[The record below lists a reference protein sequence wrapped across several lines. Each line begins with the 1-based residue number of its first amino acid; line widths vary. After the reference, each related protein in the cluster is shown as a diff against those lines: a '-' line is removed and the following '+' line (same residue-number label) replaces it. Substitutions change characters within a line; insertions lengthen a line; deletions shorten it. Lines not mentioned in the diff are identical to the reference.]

1 MFDLTEY
8 KKIGEMPENKI
19 KGEKRMSTEAKIRE
33 IDAEIAQLENELSN
47 VKGSATEV
55 YSRIVGYYRAV
66 GNWNKG
72 KREEFKHRV
81 CFDVE
86 SSEDKEIVAEEKITV
101 TSDKKI
107 EVSVAPTVISTEKLR
122 YLLFS
127 SDYCRNCQPVKD
139 YLDGNYISYES
150 VDVSTDLGMNAA
162 KTWDVK
168 ATPTMIVL
176 NHNDKVVCKANT
188 REEVMKF
195 FEGMKIAQ

>member
-1 MFDLTEY
+1 M
-8 KKIGEMPENKI
+8 N
-19 KGEKRMSTEAKIRE
+19 TEARIKE
-33 IDAEIAQLENELSN
+33 IDAEIARLENELSN
-47 VKGSATEV
+47 VEGTSTEV

-72 KREEFKHRV
+72 KREEFRHRV

-86 SSEDKEIVAEEKITV
+86 NSNAKDIAAECAAESNDSAVEAKAN
-101 TSDKKI
+101 
-107 EVSVAPTVISTEKLR
+107 VSAEAPTVISTDKLR
-122 YLLFS
+122 YMLFS

-150 VDVSTDLGMNAA
+150 VDVSTDLGMNVA
-162 KTWDVK
+162 KVWDVK

-176 NHNDKVVCKANT
+176 NNNDKVVCKANT

-195 FEGMKIAQ
+195 FEGMKVAQ

>member
-1 MFDLTEY
+1 MNTKE
-8 KKIGEMPENKI
+8 
-19 KGEKRMSTEAKIRE
+19 KIRE
-33 IDAEIAQLENELSN
+33 IDTEIARLEDELSN
-47 VKGSATEV
+47 VKGTSTEV

-86 SSEDKEIVAEEKITV
+86 ESKAKEVVAEGKNEV
-101 TSDKKI
+101 VSDTKVN
-107 EVSVAPTVISTEKLR
+107 VSAVPTVISTEKLR
-122 YLLFS
+122 YMLFS

-162 KTWDVK
+162 KVWDVK

>member
-1 MFDLTEY
+1 
-8 KKIGEMPENKI
+8 
-19 KGEKRMSTEAKIRE
+19 MSTEAKIRE
-33 IDAEIAQLENELSN
+33 IDSEIALLESELSN
-47 VKGSATEV
+47 VKGTATEV

-86 SSEDKEIVAEEKITV
+86 SSKGKEIVVEEAVSHPTEAKV
-101 TSDKKI
+101 D
-107 EVSVAPTVISTEKLR
+107 VSVAPTVISADKLR

-195 FEGMKIAQ
+195 FEGMKVAR

>member
-1 MFDLTEY
+1 MNTKE
-8 KKIGEMPENKI
+8 
-19 KGEKRMSTEAKIRE
+19 KIRE
-33 IDAEIAQLENELSN
+33 IDTEIARLEDELSN
-47 VKGSATEV
+47 VKGTSTEV

-86 SSEDKEIVAEEKITV
+86 ESKAKEVVAEEKNEV
-101 TSDKKI
+101 VSDTKVN
-107 EVSVAPTVISTEKLR
+107 VSAVPTVISTEKLR
-122 YLLFS
+122 YMLFS

-162 KTWDVK
+162 KVWDVK

>member
-1 MFDLTEY
+1 
-8 KKIGEMPENKI
+8 
-19 KGEKRMSTEAKIRE
+19 MSTEAKIRE
-33 IDAEIAQLENELSN
+33 IDNEIARLEDELSN
-47 VKGSATEV
+47 VKGTSTEV

-81 CFDVE
+81 CFEVE
-86 SSEDKEIVAEEKITV
+86 NSKARDIAVEEEKAAAPDV
-101 TSDKKI
+101 KI
-107 EVSVAPTVISTEKLR
+107 NVSVAPTVISTEKLR
-122 YLLFS
+122 YVLFS
-127 SDYCRNCQPVKD
+127 SNYCRSCQPVKD

-162 KTWDVK
+162 KVWDVK
-168 ATPTMIVL
+168 TTPTMIVL

-195 FEGMKIAQ
+195 FEGMKVAQ

>member
-1 MFDLTEY
+1 
-8 KKIGEMPENKI
+8 
-19 KGEKRMSTEAKIRE
+19 MSTEAKIRE
-33 IDAEIAQLENELSN
+33 IDTEIAQLENELSN
-47 VKGSATEV
+47 VKGTATEV

-81 CFDVE
+81 CFDVGNSKE
-86 SSEDKEIVAEEKITV
+86 KEIVAEEKV
-101 TSDKKI
+101 AATS
-107 EVSVAPTVISTEKLR
+107 EVKVEIPVAPTVISTEKLR

-127 SDYCRNCQPVKD
+127 SDYCRNCQPVKE
-139 YLDGNYISYES
+139 YLDGKYISYES

-162 KTWDVK
+162 KAWDVK

-176 NHNDKVVCKANT
+176 NNNDKVVCKANT

-195 FEGMKIAQ
+195 FEGMKVAQ

>member
-1 MFDLTEY
+1 
-8 KKIGEMPENKI
+8 MPENKI

-86 SSEDKEIVAEEKITV
+86 SSENKEIVAEEDNDLQKARPKLLSKLKEFGV
-101 TSDKKI
+101 D
-107 EVSVAPTVISTEKLR
+107 VISNIITNVLT
-122 YLLFS
+122 
-127 SDYCRNCQPVKD
+127 N
-139 YLDGNYISYES
+139 
-150 VDVSTDLGMNAA
+150 
-162 KTWDVK
+162 
-168 ATPTMIVL
+168 PTIWE
-176 NHNDKVVCKANT
+176 
-188 REEVMKF
+188 RF
-195 FEGMKIAQ
+195 

>member
-1 MFDLTEY
+1 MNTE
-8 KKIGEMPENKI
+8 
-19 KGEKRMSTEAKIRE
+19 TKIRE
-33 IDAEIAQLENELSN
+33 IDTEIARLEDELSN
-47 VKGSATEV
+47 VKGTSTEV

-86 SSEDKEIVAEEKITV
+86 NSKADNVAAEVENTTV
-101 TSDKKI
+101 LEAKAN
-107 EVSVAPTVISTEKLR
+107 VSVAPTVISTEKLR
-122 YLLFS
+122 YVLFS

-162 KTWDVK
+162 KVWDVK

-195 FEGMKIAQ
+195 FEGMKVAQ

>member
-1 MFDLTEY
+1 
-8 KKIGEMPENKI
+8 
-19 KGEKRMSTEAKIRE
+19 MSTNEKIRE
-33 IDAEIAQLENELSN
+33 IDSEIARLEDELSN
-47 VKGSATEV
+47 VEGTATEV

-81 CFDVE
+81 CFDV
-86 SSEDKEIVAEEKITV
+86 DDFKAKEVVAEGKNGAVSDAKATV
-101 TSDKKI
+101 SA
-107 EVSVAPTVISTEKLR
+107 APTVISTEKLR
-122 YLLFS
+122 YMLFS

-162 KTWDVK
+162 KVWDVK

-176 NHNDKVVCKANT
+176 NNDKVVCKANT